1 MTKNK
6 ELKKLQRIVNKYVQ
20 ELNDNILNDDLW
32 RGRFIARQVNRYDSR
47 FSDGSGYRF
56 TIKLEYKDLK
66 TGQTKIFYEPLYLYS
81 VTNLIRNKFF
91 YLMNDFIVKDCD
103 VWSKET
109 TQELKNDKTIY
120 RRR

>member
-6 ELKKLQRIVNKYVQ
+6 ELKKLQRAVNKYVQ

-32 RGRFIARQVNRYDSR
+32 RGRFIVRQVNRYDYSYG
-47 FSDGSGYRF
+47 DGSGYYF
-56 TIKLEYKDLK
+56 TIKLEFKDLK
-66 TGQTKIFYEPLYLYS
+66 TGQTKIFYETIILLQA
-81 VTNLIRNKFF
+81 IRSKFF
-91 YLMNDFIVKDCD
+91 NLMNDFIVKDCD

-120 RRR
+120 RRK

>member
-6 ELKKLQRIVNKYVQ
+6 ELKKLQRAVNKYIQ

-32 RGRFIARQVNRYDSR
+32 RGRFIAKQVNRYDYR
-47 FSDGSGYRF
+47 YEDGSGYYF
-56 TIKLEYKDLK
+56 TIKLEFKDLK
-66 TGQTKIFYEPLYLYS
+66 TGQTKIFYETIILLQA
-81 VTNLIRNKFF
+81 IRSKFF
-91 YLMNDFIVKDCD
+91 SLMNDFIVKDCD

-120 RRR
+120 RRK